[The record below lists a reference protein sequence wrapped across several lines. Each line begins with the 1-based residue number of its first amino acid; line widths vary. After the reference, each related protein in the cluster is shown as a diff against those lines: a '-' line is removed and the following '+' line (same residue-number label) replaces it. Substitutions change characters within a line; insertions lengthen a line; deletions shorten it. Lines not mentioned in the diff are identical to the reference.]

1 MSKDF
6 VFQKAIMKNSEKEN
20 FKRLVDG
27 FIRFMIN
34 GILIIVAFTLLLVTS
49 VKYFLAYRT
58 ELLGRFQNYV
68 KVKLFLRP
76 SHNILNRLR
85 TFFWS
90 FCFFQWKC
98 LPCFLCWG
106 NFECNLLYSQWVR
119 IKESFRSVIIATH
132 SLLW

>member
-6 VFQKAIMKNSEKEN
+6 VFQKASMKNSEKGN

-34 GILIIVAFTLLLVTS
+34 GILIIVALTLLLVTS

-76 SHNILNRLR
+76 SQNILNRLR
-85 TFFWS
+85 TFF
-90 FCFFQWKC
+90 
-98 LPCFLCWG
+98 
-106 NFECNLLYSQWVR
+106 
-119 IKESFRSVIIATH
+119 
-132 SLLW
+132 